1 MVQFIPGSQ
10 AWQLITLLSI
20 VGEYP
25 LGSRHLLGNKAVF
38 KNLVHKLNRPQTFC
52 NIETGDTMTCRLL
65 SVSGDDRNRNIRLCK
80 VALPILEWVSPE
92 CQSYHLNS
100 FRKHNF
106 SSSVSHRERNHRIGE
121 AVTMCMRAGIEARP
135 FLLPELQNEAF
146 IRVIPSEAVMYPSKD
161 LKRLSEDEMSKT
173 SFTRMVGALFA
184 CGTCYAM
191 YNTRSATM
199 KWSGKGEFKARDSLR
214 DLSNMNAEISIVNS
228 AILIGQSGTV
238 ALNTILESD
247 KSQKQEFRFDSVY
260 DHIYFIPLNEDGIR
274 QLRFLT
280 VPDWKEKILN
290 MLFDPEERSYNRG
303 RFEYDAIVDDVYIYS
318 YLDADIARLMRLHET
333 LSALKRD
340 VVVLCFAYQVSFL
353 REYFGPMVELKVIDF
368 DTVEDEL
375 GPDRRN
381 LFEG

>member
-10 AWQLITLLSI
+10 VWQLITLLSI

-80 VALPILEWVSPE
+80 VALPILDWISPE

-146 IRVIPSEAVMYPSKD
+146 VRVIPSEAVMYPSKD

-214 DLSNMNAEISIVNS
+214 DLSNMNAEISVVNS

-274 QLRFLT
+274 QLRILT

>member
-10 AWQLITLLSI
+10 VWQLITLLSI

-80 VALPILEWVSPE
+80 VALPILDWISPE

-146 IRVIPSEAVMYPSKD
+146 VRVIPSEAVMYPSKD

-303 RFEYDAIVDDVYIYS
+303 RIEYDAIVEDVYIYS

-375 GPDRRN
+375 CPDRRN

>member
-146 IRVIPSEAVMYPSKD
+146 VRVIPSETVMYPSKD

>member
-80 VALPILEWVSPE
+80 VALPILDWISPE
-92 CQSYHLNS
+92 CQIYHLNS

-146 IRVIPSEAVMYPSKD
+146 VRVIPSEAVMYPSKD

-214 DLSNMNAEISIVNS
+214 DLSNMNSEISIVNS

>member
-10 AWQLITLLSI
+10 VWQLITLPSI

-80 VALPILEWVSPE
+80 VALPILEWISPE

-146 IRVIPSEAVMYPSKD
+146 VRVIPSEAVMYPSKD

-260 DHIYFIPLNEDGIR
+260 DHIYLVPLNEDGIR

>member
-52 NIETGDTMTCRLL
+52 NIETGDTMTCRLR

-80 VALPILEWVSPE
+80 VALPILEWISPE

-146 IRVIPSEAVMYPSKD
+146 VRVIPSEAVMYPSKD

>member
-25 LGSRHLLGNKAVF
+25 LGSRHLLGKKAVF
-38 KNLVHKLNRPQTFC
+38 KNLVHKLNRPQRFC

-80 VALPILEWVSPE
+80 VALPILEWISPE

-146 IRVIPSEAVMYPSKD
+146 VRVIPSEAVMYPSKD

>member
-10 AWQLITLLSI
+10 VWQLLTLLSI

-80 VALPILEWVSPE
+80 VALPILDWISPE

-146 IRVIPSEAVMYPSKD
+146 VRVIPSEAVMYPSKD

-274 QLRFLT
+274 QLRILT

>member
-10 AWQLITLLSI
+10 VWQLITLLSI

-38 KNLVHKLNRPQTFC
+38 KNLVHKLNRLQTFC

-80 VALPILEWVSPE
+80 VALPILDWISPE

-146 IRVIPSEAVMYPSKD
+146 VRVIPSEAVMYPSKD

-375 GPDRRN
+375 GPNRRN

>member
-80 VALPILEWVSPE
+80 VALPILEWISPE

-121 AVTMCMRAGIEARP
+121 TVTMCMRAGIEARP

-146 IRVIPSEAVMYPSKD
+146 VRVIPSEAVMYPSKD

>member
-10 AWQLITLLSI
+10 TWQLITLLSI

-80 VALPILEWVSPE
+80 VALPILDWISPE

-146 IRVIPSEAVMYPSKD
+146 VRVIPSEAVMYPSKD

-274 QLRFLT
+274 QLRILT

>member
-1 MVQFIPGSQ
+1 MVQFTPGSQ
-10 AWQLITLLSI
+10 VWQLITLLSI

-25 LGSRHLLGNKAVF
+25 LGSRHLLGNKAVL

-52 NIETGDTMTCRLL
+52 NTETGDTMTCRLL

-80 VALPILEWVSPE
+80 VALPILEWISPE

-146 IRVIPSEAVMYPSKD
+146 VHVIPSEAVMYPSKD

-184 CGTCYAM
+184 CDTCYAM

-214 DLSNMNAEISIVNS
+214 DLSNMNSEISIVNS
-228 AILIGQSGTV
+228 AILLGQSGTV
-238 ALNTILESD
+238 ALNTIVESD

-274 QLRFLT
+274 QLRLLT

-290 MLFDPEERSYNRG
+290 LLFDPEERSYNRG

-333 LSALKRD
+333 LNAKKRD
-340 VVVLCFAYQVSFL
+340 VVVLCFAYQIAFL
-353 REYFGPMVELKVIDF
+353 REYFGPLVELKVIDF

>member
-10 AWQLITLLSI
+10 VWQLITLLSI

-80 VALPILEWVSPE
+80 VALPILDWISPE

-146 IRVIPSEAVMYPSKD
+146 VRVIPSEAVMYPSKD

-274 QLRFLT
+274 QLRLLT

>member
-1 MVQFIPGSQ
+1 MVQFTPGSQ
-10 AWQLITLLSI
+10 VWQLITLLSI

-52 NIETGDTMTCRLL
+52 NTETGDTMTCRLL

-80 VALPILEWVSPE
+80 VALPILEWISPE

-121 AVTMCMRAGIEARP
+121 VVTMCMRAGIEARP

-146 IRVIPSEAVMYPSKD
+146 VHVIPSEAVMYPSKD

-214 DLSNMNAEISIVNS
+214 DLSNMNSEISIVNS

-238 ALNTILESD
+238 ALNTIVESD

-274 QLRFLT
+274 QLRLLT

-290 MLFDPEERSYNRG
+290 LLFDPEERSYNRG

-333 LSALKRD
+333 LSAQKRD
-340 VVVLCFAYQVSFL
+340 VVVLCFAYQIAFL
-353 REYFGPMVELKVIDF
+353 REYFGPLVELKVIDF
-368 DTVEDEL
+368 DTVEYEL

>member
-1 MVQFIPGSQ
+1 MVHFTPGSQ
-10 AWQLITLLSI
+10 VWQLITLLSI

-25 LGSRHLLGNKAVF
+25 LGSRNLLGNKAVL

-52 NIETGDTMTCRLL
+52 NTETGDTMTCRLL

-80 VALPILEWVSPE
+80 VALPILEWISPE
-92 CQSYHLNS
+92 CRSYHLNS

-146 IRVIPSEAVMYPSKD
+146 VHVIPSEAVMYPSKD

-184 CGTCYAM
+184 CGTCYAI
-191 YNTRSATM
+191 YNTRGATM

-214 DLSNMNAEISIVNS
+214 DLSNMNSEISIVNS
-228 AILIGQSGTV
+228 AVLIGQSGTV

-247 KSQKQEFRFDSVY
+247 KSQKQEFRFDSVF

-333 LSALKRD
+333 LSAQKRD
-340 VVVLCFAYQVSFL
+340 VVVLCFAYQVAFL
-353 REYFGPMVELKVIDF
+353 REYLGPLVELKVIDF

>member
-10 AWQLITLLSI
+10 VWQLITLLSI

-80 VALPILEWVSPE
+80 VALPILDWISPE

-146 IRVIPSEAVMYPSKD
+146 VRVIPSEAVMYPSKD

-274 QLRFLT
+274 QLRLLT

-375 GPDRRN
+375 CPDRRN

>member
-121 AVTMCMRAGIEARP
+121 AVTMCMLAGIEARP

-146 IRVIPSEAVMYPSKD
+146 VHVIPSEAVMYPSKD

>member
-10 AWQLITLLSI
+10 VWQLITLLSI

-52 NIETGDTMTCRLL
+52 NIETGDTKTCRLL

-80 VALPILEWVSPE
+80 VALPILDWISPE

-146 IRVIPSEAVMYPSKD
+146 VRVIPSEAVMYPSKD

-274 QLRFLT
+274 QLRILT

>member
-1 MVQFIPGSQ
+1 
-10 AWQLITLLSI
+10 
-20 VGEYP
+20 
-25 LGSRHLLGNKAVF
+25 
-38 KNLVHKLNRPQTFC
+38 
-52 NIETGDTMTCRLL
+52 
-65 SVSGDDRNRNIRLCK
+65 
-80 VALPILEWVSPE
+80 
-92 CQSYHLNS
+92 
-100 FRKHNF
+100 
-106 SSSVSHRERNHRIGE
+106 
-121 AVTMCMRAGIEARP
+121 MCMRAGIEARS

-146 IRVIPSEAVMYPSKD
+146 VHVIPSEAVMYPSKD

-173 SFTRMVGALFA
+173 SFTRMVGALFS

-214 DLSNMNAEISIVNS
+214 DLSNMNSEISIVNS
-228 AILIGQSGTV
+228 AILLGQSGTV
-238 ALNTILESD
+238 ALNTIVESD

-274 QLRFLT
+274 QLRLLT

-290 MLFDPEERSYNRG
+290 LLFDPEERSYNRG

-333 LSALKRD
+333 LSAQKRD
-340 VVVLCFAYQVSFL
+340 VVVLCFAYQVAFL
-353 REYFGPMVELKVIDF
+353 REYFGPLVELKVIDF
-368 DTVEDEL
+368 DAVEDEL

>member
-10 AWQLITLLSI
+10 VWQLITLPSI

-80 VALPILEWVSPE
+80 VALPILEWISPE

-146 IRVIPSEAVMYPSKD
+146 VRVIPSEAVMYPSKD

>member
-1 MVQFIPGSQ
+1 MVQFTPGSQ
-10 AWQLITLLSI
+10 VWQLITLLSI

-25 LGSRHLLGNKAVF
+25 LGSRHLLGNKAVL

-52 NIETGDTMTCRLL
+52 NTETGDTMTCRLL

-80 VALPILEWVSPE
+80 VALPILEWISPE

-121 AVTMCMRAGIEARP
+121 VVTMCMRAGIEARP

-146 IRVIPSEAVMYPSKD
+146 VHVIPSEAVMYPSKD

-214 DLSNMNAEISIVNS
+214 DLSDMNSEISIVNS

>member
-1 MVQFIPGSQ
+1 
-10 AWQLITLLSI
+10 
-20 VGEYP
+20 
-25 LGSRHLLGNKAVF
+25 
-38 KNLVHKLNRPQTFC
+38 
-52 NIETGDTMTCRLL
+52 
-65 SVSGDDRNRNIRLCK
+65 
-80 VALPILEWVSPE
+80 
-92 CQSYHLNS
+92 
-100 FRKHNF
+100 
-106 SSSVSHRERNHRIGE
+106 
-121 AVTMCMRAGIEARP
+121 MCMRAGIEARP
-135 FLLPELQNEAF
+135 FLLPELQNDAF
-146 IRVIPSEAVMYPSKD
+146 VHVIPSEAVMYPSKD

-214 DLSNMNAEISIVNS
+214 DLSNMNSEISIVNS

-238 ALNTILESD
+238 ALHTILESD

>member
-10 AWQLITLLSI
+10 VWQLITLLSI

-80 VALPILEWVSPE
+80 VALPILDWISPE

-135 FLLPELQNEAF
+135 FLLPELQIEAF
-146 IRVIPSEAVMYPSKD
+146 VRVIPSEAVMYPSKD

-375 GPDRRN
+375 CPDRRN

>member
-80 VALPILEWVSPE
+80 VALPILDWISPE

-146 IRVIPSEAVMYPSKD
+146 VRVIPSEAVMYPSKD

-353 REYFGPMVELKVIDF
+353 REYFGPLVELKVIDF

>member
-80 VALPILEWVSPE
+80 VALPILEWISPE

-146 IRVIPSEAVMYPSKD
+146 VRVIPSEAVMYPSKD

>member
-10 AWQLITLLSI
+10 VWQLITLLSI

-80 VALPILEWVSPE
+80 VALPILEWISPE
-92 CQSYHLNS
+92 SQSYHLNS

-146 IRVIPSEAVMYPSKD
+146 VRVIPSEAVMYPSKD

>member
-10 AWQLITLLSI
+10 VWQLSTLLSI

-80 VALPILEWVSPE
+80 VALPILDWISPE

-146 IRVIPSEAVMYPSKD
+146 VRVIPSEAVMYPSKD

-274 QLRFLT
+274 QLRILT

>member
-10 AWQLITLLSI
+10 VWQLITLLSI

-80 VALPILEWVSPE
+80 VALPILDWISPE

-146 IRVIPSEAVMYPSKD
+146 VRVIPSEAVMYPSKD

-173 SFTRMVGALFA
+173 SFTRIVGALFA

-375 GPDRRN
+375 CPDRRN

>member
-1 MVQFIPGSQ
+1 MVWFTPGSQ
-10 AWQLITLLSI
+10 VWQFITLLSI

-52 NIETGDTMTCRLL
+52 NTETGDTMTCRLL

-80 VALPILEWVSPE
+80 VALPILEWISPE

-121 AVTMCMRAGIEARP
+121 VVTICMRAGIEARP

-146 IRVIPSEAVMYPSKD
+146 VHIIPSEAVMYPSKD

-199 KWSGKGEFKARDSLR
+199 KWSGKGEFKARGSLR
-214 DLSNMNAEISIVNS
+214 DLSNMNSEISIVNS
-228 AILIGQSGTV
+228 AILLGQSGTV
-238 ALNTILESD
+238 ALNTIVESD

-260 DHIYFIPLNEDGIR
+260 DHIYFVPLNEDGIR
-274 QLRFLT
+274 QLRLLT

-290 MLFDPEERSYNRG
+290 LLFDPEERSYNRG

-333 LSALKRD
+333 LNAQKRD
-340 VVVLCFAYQVSFL
+340 VVVLCFAYQVAFL
-353 REYFGPMVELKVIDF
+353 REYFGPLVELKVIDF
-368 DTVEDEL
+368 DAVEDEL

>member
-10 AWQLITLLSI
+10 VWQLITLLSI

-80 VALPILEWVSPE
+80 VALPILDWISPE
-92 CQSYHLNS
+92 CQSYQLNY

-146 IRVIPSEAVMYPSKD
+146 VRVIPSEAVMYPSKD

-274 QLRFLT
+274 QLRILT

>member
-10 AWQLITLLSI
+10 VWQLITLLSI

-80 VALPILEWVSPE
+80 VALPILDWISPE

-121 AVTMCMRAGIEARP
+121 AVTMCMLAGIEARP

-146 IRVIPSEAVMYPSKD
+146 VHVIPSEAVMYPSKD